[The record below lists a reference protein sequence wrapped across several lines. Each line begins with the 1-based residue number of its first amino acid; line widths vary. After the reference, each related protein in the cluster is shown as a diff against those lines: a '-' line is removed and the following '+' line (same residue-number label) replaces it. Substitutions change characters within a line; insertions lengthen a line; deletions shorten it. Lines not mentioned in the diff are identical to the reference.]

1 MNFMN
6 NLKVAYKLLIL
17 VIVAVLAMI
26 TLGHGGYS
34 TIIKAQDDMTVMY
47 SQNLH
52 GIQMLGDTLYDMRSL
67 QLYASLALS
76 AETPERLKDL
86 QQQYKDFQKA

>member
-26 TLGHGGYS
+26 TLGTEATTQSSHRR
-34 TIIKAQDDMTVMY
+34 MT
-47 SQNLH
+47 
-52 GIQMLGDTLYDMRSL
+52 
-67 QLYASLALS
+67 
-76 AETPERLKDL
+76 
-86 QQQYKDFQKA
+86 

>member
-1 MNFMN
+1 MN

-34 TIIKAQDDMTVMY
+34 TIIKAQNDMTVMY
-47 SQNLH
+47 S
-52 GIQMLGDTLYDMRSL
+52 
-67 QLYASLALS
+67 
-76 AETPERLKDL
+76 
-86 QQQYKDFQKA
+86 